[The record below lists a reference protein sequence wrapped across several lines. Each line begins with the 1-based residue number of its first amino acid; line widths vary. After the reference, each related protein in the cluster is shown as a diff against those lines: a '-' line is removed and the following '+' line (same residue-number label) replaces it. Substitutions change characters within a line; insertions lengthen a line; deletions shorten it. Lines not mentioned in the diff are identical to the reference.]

1 MTEPD
6 ETNQP
11 ATPVTEPV
19 TPKPGPNPYEGNPVE
34 PATPAPN
41 PYEGG
46 PMEPNVVPDPDP
58 YEG

>member
-6 ETNQP
+6 QTDPP
-11 ATPVTEPV
+11 ATPVVEPV
-19 TPKPGPNPYEGNPVE
+19 TPKPNPYEGNPVD
-34 PATPAPN
+34 PATPAPD

-46 PMEPNVVPDPDP
+46 PMEPKVVPDPDP